1 MIRDDVKII
10 VTPNGVSLKEALT
23 KEVVKA
29 LNEEASIYMNY
40 EIPEVK
46 LAGNPPSGKENRRT
60 RRRSELRKK
69 KGRL

>member
-1 MIRDDVKII
+1 MEDVNVV
-10 VTPNGVSLKEALT
+10 VTSSGVSLKEALT
-23 KEVVKA
+23 REEINA
-29 LNEEASIYMNY
+29 INEAHIYRDYDSI
-40 EIPEVK
+40 PHFK

>member
-1 MIRDDVKII
+1 MIRDAAKII
-10 VTPNGVSLKEALT
+10 VTQTGVSLKEALT

-29 LNEEASIYMNY
+29 LKEQASIYMNY

>member
-10 VTPNGVSLKEALT
+10 ITPTGVSLKEVLT

-46 LAGNPPSGKENRRT
+46 LREQLLNEEFEN
-60 RRRSELRKK
+60 L
-69 KGRL
+69 